1 MDESIKNILEVFS
14 QERLS
19 EYPRDVLDL
28 ALAREEELTPHL
40 LGILE
45 DLLADPSLHA
55 DRQWSYGPIFAM
67 QLLAHFENHDAH
79 EAIVKVMSLPKES
92 LDPIYGDMITEDFP
106 RVLYQT
112 CGGRYDKIKELVLSK
127 AADDYARGS
136 AMKALV
142 LGVLFGD
149 LPRLE
154 VMDFFAGLFG
164 GSEAED
170 SSHFWDEAASCVH
183 DLYPE
188 ELMEI
193 ITDAYDRGLIWPR
206 YIGKESFEEAL
217 AQDKEAFLQE
227 RKSHL
232 EMDFLDDFH
241 EYMSWWAAFDENDND
256 AYEIG
261 GDGLGAESST
271 IEQKKRGTKKKKA
284 RRKQAKSS
292 RKKNRRR

>member
-1 MDESIKNILEVFS
+1 MDETIKDILDVFS

-28 ALAREEELTPHL
+28 ALEREVELTPHL

-45 DLLADPSLHA
+45 ELLADPGPHA
-55 DRQWSYGPIFAM
+55 DDQLSYGPIFAM
-67 QLLAHFENHDAH
+67 QLLAHFENYDVH
-79 EAIVKVMSLPKES
+79 ETVVKVMSLPREI
-92 LDPIYGDMITEDFP
+92 LDPIYGDMITEDFA

-112 CGGRYDKIKELVLSK
+112 CGGSYDRIKELILNR

-149 LPRLE
+149 LSRRE
-154 VMDFFAGLFG
+154 AMDFLAGLFG

-170 SSHFWDEAASCVH
+170 SSHFWDEAASCIR

-188 ELMEI
+188 EQMGI
-193 ITDAYDRGLIWPR
+193 ITDAYERGLIWPGF
-206 YIGKESFEEAL
+206 IGIQSFEGAL

-227 RKSHL
+227 RKNYL
-232 EMDFLDDFH
+232 EMDFRDDFH
-241 EYMSWWAAFDENDND
+241 GYMSWWACFDESD
-256 AYEIG
+256 A
-261 GDGLGAESST
+261 DA
-271 IEQKKRGTKKKKA
+271 IENRENWLRDAGSAIEPEKKGTKKKKA
-284 RRKQAKSS
+284 KRKQAKAS